1 MKIRS
6 TPIRVICLGRHILKP
21 LLRAILGLPTKQPKQ
36 ISAVKM
42 KSAMLTV
49 VAALVF
55 VALMLTGCTTE
66 CEVGGCTYTISSA
79 CCDAWKGGES
89 TSDACSNDDDTKA
102 IIEDGLACVGDALR

>member
-1 MKIRS
+1 MRYGAFFQFSI
-6 TPIRVICLGRHILKP
+6 
-21 LLRAILGLPTKQPKQ
+21 KQMLSHKQ
-36 ISAVKM
+36 QKVKM